1 MNTFLDQKSR
11 ILSLLEAKPIDF
23 SSVLDLYFDCL
34 DKGSYDPYC
43 AVAIVNELINHGL
56 TQSSTLTVYLYLHA
70 AYVSK
75 HHARIFQFNA
85 VYRQGARPQ
94 RKEFSQYLM
103 YCYEE
108 DFIDHLKAEVLC
120 PAIDLRLSSEY
131 VDVSGWILTAC
142 DEHYF
147 NKYLMDILPGLH
159 VPEKLHLHVGVLDP
173 SDSTLQL
180 LKHRA
185 SHTSNLSFSAL
196 NSRFHHH
203 YKDHPHIAGKEQQ
216 LTIYACHRFFLAH
229 ELLKLAHA
237 PLLIVDAD
245 TDFVESR
252 FAEAF
257 KSLESIQF
265 DVGIARWSNDM
276 SPGTS
281 YMADVMIY
289 QPTDS
294 AREFLNL
301 VTRYIRFYMQS
312 DLAYW
317 TLDQVALNA
326 IDHYMRL
333 NHPDY
338 RFFDLNQHPI
348 KQAGLTRHIGSHHFR
363 QEVALRS

>member
-1 MNTFLDQKSR
+1 MNGEIGHRTK
-11 ILSLLEAKPIDF
+11 ILSLLDIRPIDF
-23 SSVLDLYFDCL
+23 SSILCLYLGDVERGL
-34 DKGSYDPYC
+34 YDPYC

-56 TQSSTLTVYLYLHA
+56 TQSSTSTVYLYLHA
-70 AYVSK
+70 AYVSN

-85 VYRQGARPQ
+85 AYRQGARPQ

-103 YCYEE
+103 YCYEQ
-108 DFIDHLKAEVLC
+108 DFIDYLKAEVLC
-120 PAIDLRLSSEY
+120 PMIDLRLPSETAC
-131 VDVSGWILTAC
+131 VNGFILTAC

-147 NKYLMDILPGLH
+147 NKYLRDVLPVLY
-159 VPEKLHLHVGVLDP
+159 VPDELHLHVGVLDP

-180 LKHRA
+180 LEQRA

-196 NSRFHHH
+196 NSRLYHH
-203 YKDHPHIAGKEQQ
+203 YTDHPHIAGKEQQ

-229 ELLKLAHA
+229 ELLKLAKA

-281 YMADVMIY
+281 YMADVMVY
-289 QPTDS
+289 KPTDS

-333 NHPDY
+333 NHPNY
-338 RFFDLNQHPI
+338 KFLDLNQHPI
-348 KQAGLTRHIGSHHFR
+348 KLEGLTRHIGSHHFR

>member
-1 MNTFLDQKSR
+1 MTSLIDRRSTL
-11 ILSLLEAKPIDF
+11 LSKLSAKPIDF
-23 SSVLDLYFDCL
+23 PSVINSYLQDLEQGL
-34 DKGSYDPYC
+34 YDPYC

-56 TQSSTLTVYLYLHA
+56 IQSSASTVYLYLHA
-70 AYVSK
+70 AYVSN

-85 VYRQGARPQ
+85 AYRQGARPQ

-103 YCYEE
+103 YCYEQ
-108 DFIDHLKAEVLC
+108 DFINHLKAEVLC
-120 PAIDLRLSSEY
+120 PTIDLRLPSETACIN
-131 VDVSGWILTAC
+131 GLILTAC

-147 NKYLMDILPGLH
+147 NKYLRDIIPGLH
-159 VPEKLHLHVGVLDP
+159 VPDKLHLHVGVLDP

-180 LKHRA
+180 LEQRA
-185 SHTSNLSFSAL
+185 SHTSNLGFSAL
-196 NSRFHHH
+196 DSRLHHH
-203 YKDHPHIAGKEQQ
+203 YTDHPHIAGKEQQ

-281 YMADVMIY
+281 YMADVMVY
-289 QPTDS
+289 KPTVS

-326 IDHYMRL
+326 IDHYMRF

-338 RFFDLNQHPI
+338 KFFDLNQHPI